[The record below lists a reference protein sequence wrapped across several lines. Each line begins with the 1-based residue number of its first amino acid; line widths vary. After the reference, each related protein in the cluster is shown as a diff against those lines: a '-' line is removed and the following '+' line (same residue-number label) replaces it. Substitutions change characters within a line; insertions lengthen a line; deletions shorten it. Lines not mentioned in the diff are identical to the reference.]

1 MRDFRKLA
9 VWGEAH
15 SLALATYNMTSTFPR
30 NEVNGLTSQIRR
42 AAASI
47 PSSIAEGC
55 GRSEEGE
62 FARFLQIALGS
73 TSQLEYLLLLARDLG
88 FLPDSDYAEISDRAN
103 HVKRMLISFIARL
116 GEAPGKS

>member
-1 MRDFRKLA
+1 VRDFRKLA

-73 TSQLEYLLLLARDLG
+73 TSQLEYLLLLARD
-88 FLPDSDYAEISDRAN
+88 RAN